1 MVDDGV
7 GEDFDDD
14 DGVELDAEEN
24 TVEVGCCF
32 EGEEEEV
39 LLENVV
45 DDNFNSARL
54 RLTPCSTGSN
64 SSERFSDATANIL
77 TNLKNKN
84 IKRIG

>member
-1 MVDDGV
+1 MVN
-7 GEDFDDD
+7 GEDFDDDDD

-32 EGEEEEV
+32 EGEEV
-39 LLENVV
+39 LFENVV
-45 DDNFNSARL
+45 GDNFNSARL

-64 SSERFSDATANIL
+64 SNERLSDATANIL